1 MHGRLCTKGT
11 RIMATRR
18 QARSIGGGGSKAGQS
33 AQRSNVETA
42 ATTADDSVPV
52 SQTLNMDEGPV
63 SVSTPDGAATES
75 ETLPV
80 SETLM
85 ESVSPNALLT
95 GQDVAEDIHAVPE
108 IAPLGY
114 APSQDSPPATDVV
127 TAATEDEATSHA
139 PPGNSSRGESEAA
152 EDSLLPAEIESAI
165 ASAQDLASPP
175 TNTVAVTASALTEIT
190 AANDTLTT
198 YVRNESIATFAHWRA
213 LSTAKNPADVLR
225 LQVTE
230 MQRAADASLSCIAS
244 LARRA
249 GRIAATLRR
258 P

>member
-1 MHGRLCTKGT
+1 
-11 RIMATRR
+11 MATRR
-18 QARSIGGGGSKAGQS
+18 QARSIGRGRSKAGQS
-33 AQRSNVETA
+33 AQLSNAETA
-42 ATTADDSVPV
+42 AATADNLVPV
-52 SQTLNMDEGPV
+52 SQTLDMDDGPV
-63 SVSTPDGAATES
+63 SVSTPDVAAIES
-75 ETLPV
+75 EALPV

-85 ESVSPNALLT
+85 ESVSPDALLT
-95 GQDVAEDIHAVPE
+95 GQDVAEVIHAVPE
-108 IAPLGY
+108 PAPTGS
-114 APSQDSPPATDVV
+114 APSQDSPPAADVV
-127 TAATEDEATSHA
+127 TAATEDEPTSHA
-139 PPGNSSRGESEAA
+139 PSGNSPQGESEAP

>member
-1 MHGRLCTKGT
+1 
-11 RIMATRR
+11 MATRR
-18 QARSIGGGGSKAGQS
+18 QARSIGRGGSKAGQS
-33 AQRSNVETA
+33 ARLSNADAA
-42 ATTADDSVPV
+42 ATTADDLVPV
-52 SQTLNMDEGPV
+52 SQTLAVDDGTV
-63 SVSTPDGAATES
+63 SVSTLDVAATEP
-75 ETLPV
+75 EALPV
-80 SETLM
+80 SETLRAPETLM
-85 ESVSPNALLT
+85 ETVSPEALLT
-95 GQDVAEDIHAVPE
+95 GQGMADVIHAAPE
-108 IAPLGY
+108 TAPVGY

-127 TAATEDEATSHA
+127 TAATEQEATSHT
-139 PPGNSSRGESEAA
+139 PTGNSPQGESEVA

-213 LSTAKNPADVLR
+213 LSTAKNPADALR

-230 MQRAADASLSCIAS
+230 LQRAADASLSCIAS